1 MNQANNKLVLC
12 TVYKLIF
19 KYFCLPC
26 IQYIFFLLIPLTLC
40 KHSFL
45 FYFLEKNMKVTD
57 ILTLFNS

>member
-26 IQYIFFLLIPLTLC
+26 IQYIFFLLILLTLC
-40 KHSFL
+40 KHSF
-45 FYFLEKNMKVTD
+45 FSTFDENRKVTD